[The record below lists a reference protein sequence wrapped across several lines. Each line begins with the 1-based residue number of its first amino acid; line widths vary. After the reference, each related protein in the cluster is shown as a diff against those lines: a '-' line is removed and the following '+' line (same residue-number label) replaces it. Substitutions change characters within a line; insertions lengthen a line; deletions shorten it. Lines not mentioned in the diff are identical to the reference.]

1 MSEKEEVLRQIS
13 EIKNH
18 LVDKQ
23 HFFPYNYN
31 ACYIWSIIG
40 LILTLTMPLTYGY
53 GVLVGT
59 VAVFLL
65 MSFGFIAEGMMTKK
79 VNESYDIDDCTSK
92 QEFISKSFM
101 MISFF
106 LIAISA
112 VLVTYQ
118 LYIPLY
124 LSWLALI
131 SFGYFLVG
139 FVVNV
144 KNFKI
149 MAQFNIYLSVLLL
162 IIAIFTD
169 NLEGNESVLFRVVQV
184 ALLLGLTIFP
194 AIIAWQQKKEE
205 ACSV

>member
-13 EIKNH
+13 EIKSH
-18 LVDKQ
+18 LIDKQ
-23 HFFPYNYN
+23 SFFPYNYN
-31 ACYIWSIIG
+31 ACYIWSIIA
-40 LILTLTMPLTYGY
+40 LILTLTMPLVYGY

-59 VAVFLL
+59 VTVSVL
-65 MSFGFIAEGMMTKK
+65 MSFGFIVEGMMTKK
-79 VNESYDIDDCTSK
+79 VNESYDIDDCTAK
-92 QEFISKSFM
+92 QEFITKSFM

-106 LIAISA
+106 LIALSA
-112 VLVTYQ
+112 TLAIYQ
-118 LYIPLY
+118 LYTLIY

-149 MAQFNIYLSVLLL
+149 MAQFNVYLSILLL
-162 IIAIFTD
+162 AFAFFT
-169 NLEGNESVLFRVVQV
+169 NQLEGSESLLFRVVQI
-184 ALLLGLTIFP
+184 ALIFGLTIFP
-194 AIIAWQQKKEE
+194 AIIAWQRKQEE